1 MCCTSL
7 QVSKGL
13 QRPNRGRRECR
24 SVPVHSSWVGLY
36 VGGRAAYLASRV
48 RAMTPAAMEAE
59 REVPGCTRVQ
69 PRSGPRVTCTGRH
82 NSFVSNSIYRQS
94 FAKLSSSQQ
103 CTEASDE
110 GIKDTLTTSPP
121 SGTRKRTKK
130 PFNKYLRKCEGPI
143 FRSLHYIS
151 QSWSIFDMMTVFCTS
166 HKI

>member
-24 SVPVHSSWVGLY
+24 SVPVHSSWVGLC
-36 VGGRAAYLASRV
+36 VGGRAYLASRV

-59 REVPGCTRVQ
+59 REVPGCARVQ
-69 PRSGPRVTCTGRH
+69 PRSGPRVTCRGRH
-82 NSFVSNSIYRQS
+82 DSSVSNSIYRQS

-103 CTEASDE
+103 CTEASDV
-110 GIKDTLTTSPP
+110 GIKNTLTPSPP

-130 PFNKYLRKCEGPI
+130 PFNKDLRKCEGPI
-143 FRSLHYIS
+143 FKSLHCIS
-151 QSWSIFDMMTVFCTS
+151 QSWPIFDITTVFCTS

>member
-24 SVPVHSSWVGLY
+24 SVPVHSTRVGLY

-59 REVPGCTRVQ
+59 REVPGCARVQ
-69 PRSGPRVTCTGRH
+69 PRSEVTCTGRH
-82 NSFVSNSIYRQS
+82 DCLVSNSVYRQS

-103 CTEASDE
+103 RSEAGDE
-110 GIKDTLTTSPP
+110 GIKNTLTASPP
-121 SGTRKRTKK
+121 SGARKRNEKA
-130 PFNKYLRKCEGPI
+130 F
-143 FRSLHYIS
+143 
-151 QSWSIFDMMTVFCTS
+151 Q
-166 HKI
+166 